1 MKTLKLNQDKC
12 HNIHVG
18 NKPGHCPKI
27 KAHEEIILNVDED
40 KYVGDIITKDGKNAK
55 NIKARSGRGIGV
67 ISNIANIL
75 KEVSMGQYHFE
86 VSLLLRESLF
96 LSTVL
101 VNSESW
107 VNLTKTDVS
116 KI

>member
-1 MKTLKLNQDKC
+1 MVLNLF
-12 HNIHVG
+12 IHQG
-18 NKPGHCPKI
+18 KSDG
-27 KAHEEIILNVDED
+27 
-40 KYVGDIITKDGKNAK
+40 KDGKNTK
-55 NIKARSGRGIGV
+55 NIKARLGRGIGV

-75 KEVSMGQYHFE
+75 KEVSMGQFHFE

-107 VNLTKTDVS
+107 VNLTKTDVTEMEKIDETLLRRLVDVGS
-116 KI
+116 KCPIPI